1 MDDLKK
7 YSWKKTGSG
16 WSGQKI
22 VKSIVFSKN
31 RVMHMAFSHLL
42 NDKKMQN
49 ESITI
54 SRRKSSHIKRYLI
67 LCTILIRYREIV
79 IIGNDYSSHPHN
91 QSITLLLLKMSMS
104 LTYTVMPISND
115 EYYIDLFKN
124 SFFNMHTS
132 IAPQK
137 CL

>member
-1 MDDLKK
+1 
-7 YSWKKTGSG
+7 
-16 WSGQKI
+16 
-22 VKSIVFSKN
+22 
-31 RVMHMAFSHLL
+31 
-42 NDKKMQN
+42 MQN